1 MYFLG
6 DLRSHF
12 FHEEEYTKQGKGANQ
27 KGPHPGQP
35 NEGIFSLTFC
45 KP

>member
-1 MYFLG
+1 MIRLLMYFLG

-27 KGPHPGQP
+27 KGPHPEYGKRA
-35 NEGIFSLTFC
+35 N
-45 KP
+45 